1 MHLHVNCERSKYI
14 RLSKHWVG
22 YYMPIL
28 TTYGYCSLLPSRMHQ
43 VLKYPEMSFSVQGY
57 QWLHKEVE
65 MRLRE
70 KPEFR
75 SLIGEGF

>member
-1 MHLHVNCERSKYI
+1 
-14 RLSKHWVG
+14 
-22 YYMPIL
+22 MPK
-28 TTYGYCSLLPSRMHQ
+28 PRK
-43 VLKYPEMSFSVQGY
+43 VLKYPEISFSVQGY